1 MNIIFETLLPLLIL
15 SIMPV
20 KNTYGQESQ
29 AGQAHMPLFR
39 FGIIADVQYCPSE
52 PEGNR
57 YYRNSLPKLREAVSS
72 LKADSAEFIINLG
85 DIIDRDYSSFDPV
98 LDIIDSSAIRTYNLT
113 GNHDYEVNPRLR
125 KRLPLR
131 MPSKEGYYTF
141 AVKNFR
147 FIVLN
152 GNELSTYGP
161 GNKSVVRKTQD
172 YLAALKKE
180 GNINAIEWNGGI
192 SVRQFQWLMIQ
203 LDKAAASNEKVIIC
217 CHFPVYPENIHNLLN
232 YKEVLSVLN
241 NYNNIVAWF
250 NGHNH
255 AGNYGNTNMIH
266 FLTMKGMVETE
277 KTNSFALVEVYNNRI
292 WIKGYGREKSQ
303 ILAY

>member
-1 MNIIFETLLPLLIL
+1 
-15 SIMPV
+15 
-20 KNTYGQESQ
+20 
-29 AGQAHMPLFR
+29 
-39 FGIIADVQYCPSE
+39 
-52 PEGNR
+52 
-57 YYRNSLPKLREAVSS
+57 
-72 LKADSAEFIINLG
+72 
-85 DIIDRDYSSFDPV
+85 
-98 LDIIDSSAIRTYNLT
+98 
-113 GNHDYEVNPRLR
+113 
-125 KRLPLR
+125 
-131 MPSKEGYYTF
+131 
-141 AVKNFR
+141 
-147 FIVLN
+147 
-152 GNELSTYGP
+152 
-161 GNKSVVRKTQD
+161 
-172 YLAALKKE
+172 
-180 GNINAIEWNGGI
+180 
-192 SVRQFQWLMIQ
+192 MIQ